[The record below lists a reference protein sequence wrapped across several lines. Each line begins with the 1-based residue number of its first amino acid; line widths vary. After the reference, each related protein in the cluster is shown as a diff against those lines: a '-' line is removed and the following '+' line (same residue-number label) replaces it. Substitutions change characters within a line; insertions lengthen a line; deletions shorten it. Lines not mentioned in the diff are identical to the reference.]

1 MFFSSIHLCD
11 YNHLLFL
18 PRNPRN
24 SSELQRRHCRK
35 MRLSTHWVM
44 ILLSLSWAMS
54 ILLFDLKIIS
64 LYRSAIIIF
73 LWYLSF
79 KIVKSWKLINLCS
92 VMCCAY
98 MSMVSWQNWLINC
111 DWTFVHRIRRPQGC
125 DSLSGMETKIQTRNT
140 LAHVLHHP
148 SFIITMYLVT
158 FIIVIV
164 IIFNVTRNETKKA
177 ELEACAALADNF
189 KSGAQQSTEMISF
202 CKSAQ

>member
-1 MFFSSIHLCD
+1 
-11 YNHLLFL
+11 
-18 PRNPRN
+18 
-24 SSELQRRHCRK
+24 
-35 MRLSTHWVM
+35 
-44 ILLSLSWAMS
+44 MS

-125 DSLSGMETKIQTRNT
+125 DLLSGMETKIQTRNT

-164 IIFNVTRNETKKA
+164 IIFDVTRNATKKA

-189 KSGAQQSTEMISF
+189 KSGAQQRWLAFAKVLNREDQETVLGF
-202 CKSAQ
+202 